1 MDIGKHDIYELIKI
15 LEDLKKT
22 DPDTRFAYAMDL
34 ESDTATG
41 HNPNEPKLD
50 RMIIQTPMMH
60 RYYQQYSDVVFMDAT
75 YKTNKYDLHLTI
87 LSGVSSE
94 NKNVILAIAFV

>member
-1 MDIGKHDIYELIKI
+1 M
-15 LEDLKKT
+15 KKK
-22 DPDTRFAYAMDL
+22 DPDTRFAYQLDTQH
-34 ESDTATG
+34 DTATG
-41 HNPNEPKLD
+41 MAPNGEPMLD

-60 RYYQQYSDVVFMDAT
+60 RYYKQYSDAIFMDAT

-87 LSGVSSE
+87 MSGVSSE

>member
-1 MDIGKHDIYELIKI
+1 
-15 LEDLKKT
+15 
-22 DPDTRFAYAMDL
+22 
-34 ESDTATG
+34 
-41 HNPNEPKLD
+41 
-50 RMIIQTPMMH
+50 MH

-94 NKNVILAIAFV
+94 NKNVILAIAFVQRETAEVYKWLLKQLVDFNNGLEPRTIITDFDPSMCAGIEQVFTPKTTHLLC

>member
-1 MDIGKHDIYELIKI
+1 MDIGKHDIYELIEI
-15 LEDLKKT
+15 LEDLKRK
-22 DPDTRFAYAMDL
+22 DSDTRFAYVMD
-34 ESDTATG
+34 DQADAPG
-41 HNPNEPKLD
+41 GAGEPKLD

-87 LSGVSSE
+87 FSGVSSE